1 VYNYISSSKLDG
13 EKSKF
18 LGRFLLL
25 GMAKREEERMDGW
38 RMS

>member
-13 EKSKF
+13 EKSK
-18 LGRFLLL
+18 FLLL